1 MAANKGRKNA
11 YESKIR
17 SRFADIE
24 VWVKKGFTQRSIAN
38 KLGIAYS
45 TFNKYKVEKTEFA
58 ELLKKGREYTVDDV
72 ENAMY
77 LSALGGKQTVKKGRK
92 VKNVIYS
99 ETGKRLQETETVEL
113 YEEEVYIPPNTT
125 AGIFLLKCWGKD
137 RGYTNDP
144 ALLELKKKELELKE
158 KAQDDEW

>member
-1 MAANKGRKNA
+1 MMKAGRKNV
-11 YESKIR
+11 YESKIK

-24 VWVKKGFTQRSIAN
+24 TWVKKGATEKSIAK

-45 TFNKYKVEKTEFA
+45 TFNKYKAEKKEFA
-58 ELLKKGREYTVDDV
+58 ELLKKGRETSVDDL
-72 ENAMY
+72 ENAMF
-77 LSALGGKQTVKKGRK
+77 LSAIGGKQSVKKAMK
-92 VKNVIYS
+92 VKRIIYKD
-99 ETGKRLQETETVEL
+99 GKKDKEIEIMEP
-113 YEEEVYIPPNTT
+113 YNEEVYIPPNTT

-158 KAQDDEW
+158 KAQEDEW